1 MTAYNGKW
9 GNKLCCFSDFS
20 LSAYSTNMSNL
31 FAVETRAITSCDLS
45 LPHLQAT
52 ISQLLTRW
60 YPQWNSS
67 WNTVGVMT
75 CWRLEEEKASPGTL
89 SHFLCKIV
97 STRPQDEANMS
108 PNHRMCCTGQHVAKQ
123 GFILKI
129 RLTFSLT
136 SANVTKCWTTVTN
149 ATIQLRIFCSPV
161 WSLTRLEKCS
171 SGRKAQIFQRVLCTL
186 HFKDH

>member
-1 MTAYNGKW
+1 MPYP
-9 GNKLCCFSDFS
+9 LCCWDQGF
-20 LSAYSTNMSNL
+20 
-31 FAVETRAITSCDLS
+31 TSCDLS

-52 ISQLLTRW
+52 ISQRLTQW

-75 CWRLEEEKASPGTL
+75 CWRLEGEEASPGTL

-97 STRPQDEANMS
+97 SAKPQDETNMLL
-108 PNHRMCCTGQHVAKQ
+108 NNRMCCTGQHVAKQ
-123 GFILKI
+123 GLILKI
-129 RLTFSLT
+129 RIAFSQTL
-136 SANVTKCWTTVTN
+136 ANVTKSWTTVTN

-171 SGRKAQIFQRVLCTL
+171 SGWKAQIS
-186 HFKDH
+186 